1 MSSFILFICG
11 CLLGVLFLSTLYGD
25 SLRLNGLFEGQW
37 LSPLFRMIMRFF
49 AGAGQL
55 FDVTAIFTLT
65 HLSWVVA
72 AVSGSAGLCLVLFLM
87 GGGLATDA
95 AAWQRDS
102 FQPLNSGG
110 VLDRVAALRTAAP
123 SRLVSLSRNER
134 DDSLMLNQPRGGQY
148 LVFNRPDSVPFR
160 PRPDLA
166 DVQVPEG
173 SGASDVN
180 ARPLLDVTFQRLG
193 STTDQDG
200 LGETGVLGE
209 LIESLPEPGFI
220 ERALSSL
227 GRDGWRDNL
236 GNYRSSPTRTDESLP
251 ESTFSEMRAL
261 ESDIRV
267 LPGAMVASQDI
278 RVEKSAPT
286 ASESGEIFIEI
297 SITNPG
303 TEVIDGLLVREHLP
317 RQTLVRA
324 ASPEPVFRD
333 DTLTW
338 LINDLRPSENRTLQ
352 FTVFPTAVQES
363 DSDLLFESDT
373 EVSALLAVTSPTQV
387 SDSRSSTSTTRDP
400 VTRDPVTRNPVSRRP
415 ISAADVRLTIEE
427 PVETPLV
434 GEWTRVV
441 FNVTNTGDLSASDLK
456 LRLTLDD
463 SLDHADLLDRP
474 NDRQVYVSVKRL
486 EPGESRSFRL
496 EVRPMQPG
504 NSISTAEVLSE
515 GSQIGLEE
523 FRLTARELAAG
534 NE

>member
-37 LSPLFRMIMRFF
+37 LSPLFRMIVRFF

-55 FDVTAIFTLT
+55 FDVTALFTLT

-166 DVQVPEG
+166 DVPFPEG
-173 SGASDVN
+173 ADATDVN

-209 LIESLPEPGFI
+209 LIESLPEPGFV

-236 GNYRSSPTRTDESLP
+236 GNYRGSPVRTNESLP
-251 ESTFSEMRAL
+251 ESTLSEMRAL

-303 TEVIDGLLVREHLP
+303 TEVIDGLLVREYLP

-324 ASPEPVFRD
+324 ASPDPVFRD

-352 FTVFPTAVQES
+352 FTVFPTEVQES

-400 VTRDPVTRNPVSRRP
+400 VIRNPVSRGP

-523 FRLTARELAAG
+523 FRLTAREPAAG